1 MIQCNKPIFERI
13 EQMICPFKSLIDS
26 AYANELARAKGA
38 QTGSTDIVL
47 AEERSKKFMARRDTI
62 DLTIPFLQYMF
73 YHTQD
78 GKCPVSNIVLDINDK
93 LIKDKND
100 WRWILAPSLDRMDND
115 LGYTQEN
122 VQIVCRFVNVGF
134 KDFAGDRQIVTD
146 ILFNG
151 LVRPAV
157 GVESFMV

>member
-1 MIQCNKPIFERI
+1 
-13 EQMICPFKSLIDS
+13 MICPFKSLIDS

-38 QTGSTDIVL
+38 QTGSTDSVL
-47 AEERSKKFMARRDTI
+47 AEERNRKFMERRETI
-62 DLTIPFLQYMF
+62 DLTIPFLQDMF
-73 YHTQD
+73 YNVQD

-100 WRWILAPSLDRMDND
+100 WRWILAPSLDRVNNEI
-115 LGYTQEN
+115 GYTQDN
-122 VQIVCRFVNVGF
+122 VQIVSRFVNVGF

-151 LVRPAV
+151 RIRPQV
-157 GVESFMV
+157 GIESFMV